1 MKKHLSI
8 LTLAMV
14 SLLVASCNGNG
25 GNTSST
31 TVSSTPNTS
40 SSSTSSSSTQTV
52 NVAISGP
59 TSIRYGG
66 TINLLATVTGSANTA
81 VIWSTDS
88 NVVAVSDGTVIVIKE
103 VTVDTTVTITATSV
117 ADNTKSASYTITVL
131 APEAQPELTDEMLSL
146 LKDEKIDFAGE
157 NHIDI
162 YGITSTSLV
171 GTSDMSVH
179 TYMEHNR
186 WVADYTGDTNSG
198 RIYYANKDGYA
209 NKVQISLMNSEEY
222 VALEDDYGLPITWEN
237 SGLYNPFI
245 NIKVSDFTFNRDTW
259 MYEYTGSDTNFL
271 TRATSAL
278 TPYDFEPKTLS
289 LVISDDEII
298 AIQLKSDYDY
308 RIVSGYRVIQTL
320 TSSFNSG
327 DLVNIPSLPT
337 YSYEEDAHGL
347 LKNALEKMHSL
358 SSYKTRLT
366 MQAYDY
372 STGSQSITGY
382 EETVTPTEM
391 FYKPFTA
398 KVSQGALD
406 YTYTSPF
413 GYRQIDE
420 NTYNYYTPN
429 KDGSFEAFRSY
440 KGNVTDKAPSFEFDA
455 AIFNPGYAWN
465 SKEKEA
471 TYSVYEGMCYV
482 ASTLYQ
488 GFGSDY
494 PLYGLYSTKGSV
506 NGNTNYVPQV
516 TVSNDGYIT
525 YATFYFNMG
534 IMYGIVELEFYDFD
548 TTTLP
553 EEATSIQF
561 TPKVVPTS
569 WADVDFY
576 YSAENLGT
584 NDSTLPGDQA
594 LTNVLGAEVLD
605 VLPFFDNV
613 LGDTFGLALNTL
625 YNVPGTGVY
634 TPCYQIYYDV
644 AVDADYS
651 LNKSL
656 AKVKQELIDEGFVR
670 NSYGGYDKDGYT
682 VLPVDSSLDLYIYV
696 FKTPSN
702 IK

>member
-1 MKKHLSI
+1 
-8 LTLAMV
+8 
-14 SLLVASCNGNG
+14 
-25 GNTSST
+25 
-31 TVSSTPNTS
+31 
-40 SSSTSSSSTQTV
+40 
-52 NVAISGP
+52 
-59 TSIRYGG
+59 
-66 TINLLATVTGSANTA
+66 
-81 VIWSTDS
+81 
-88 NVVAVSDGTVIVIKE
+88 
-103 VTVDTTVTITATSV
+103 
-117 ADNTKSASYTITVL
+117 
-131 APEAQPELTDEMLSL
+131 
-146 LKDEKIDFAGE
+146 
-157 NHIDI
+157 
-162 YGITSTSLV
+162 
-171 GTSDMSVH
+171 
-179 TYMEHNR
+179 
-186 WVADYTGDTNSG
+186 
-198 RIYYANKDGYA
+198 
-209 NKVQISLMNSEEY
+209 
-222 VALEDDYGLPITWEN
+222 
-237 SGLYNPFI
+237 
-245 NIKVSDFTFNRDTW
+245 
-259 MYEYTGSDTNFL
+259 
-271 TRATSAL
+271 
-278 TPYDFEPKTLS
+278 
-289 LVISDDEII
+289 
-298 AIQLKSDYDY
+298 
-308 RIVSGYRVIQTL
+308 
-320 TSSFNSG
+320 
-327 DLVNIPSLPT
+327 
-337 YSYEEDAHGL
+337 
-347 LKNALEKMHSL
+347 
-358 SSYKTRLT
+358 
-366 MQAYDY
+366 
-372 STGSQSITGY
+372 
-382 EETVTPTEM
+382 M